1 MSGLQVIHEKDPL
14 YKTQAGDLIP
24 QRTTK
29 AQMDRMFEDGVPR
42 FLTQEDKG
50 RWTVDE
56 DPMRAVDDRPVPQAF
71 FNRAKMPCSGLA
83 GSTR

>member
-50 RWTVDE
+50 RWTLDRSAG
-56 DPMRAVDDRPVPQAF
+56 PAVGCT
-71 FNRAKMPCSGLA
+71 MSG
-83 GSTR
+83 SV